1 MKTDLHAKVRDFL
14 AKPVPNHI
22 GGLAC
27 MTATGPVLNPSDGS
41 VLAQVAM
48 AGEKEI
54 DLAVTAGTQAF
65 PGWSALRPQD
75 RALLVQ
81 RFADELEKRS
91 GELAQLESLDVGKPI
106 TAAEG
111 FDVPFGIEC
120 LRYFADLATRAPY
133 SVPLHL
139 QDFEA
144 RTWRVPYGVCGFIFP
159 WNFPFT
165 LLCWGIAP
173 ALAAGNTVVVK
184 PSEMTPLT
192 TLYAAQIAL
201 EANLPAGVFNVAAG
215 TGSVAGAAMSSSP
228 RIKRMSFTGSPEV
241 GRKIGELSGRNLIPC
256 KLELGG
262 KGAAVV
268 FEDAD
273 VDSTAAQL
281 AAAVT
286 LNTGQVCCTAT
297 RWLVHERI
305 YDRFVAKV
313 TEAMQQIKI
322 GPGLNRDTQ
331 MGPLVSQSQRQ
342 RVLGYLERGKRTGAR
357 PVLDGGV
364 AAPQGAE
371 NGYYVTP
378 ALLEGSDDNVC
389 CREEIFGPCAYL
401 LLFKDEDSAIARV
414 NELAY
419 GLANS
424 VWSADLARANRVAER
439 LVAGNN
445 WINAH
450 NLFAYGLPYGG
461 GQSERLGGWCE
472 QSGDLLRLSSRTDD
486 CTLVELIGLGR
497 ILCLWSGRQFAS
509 SFCILERR
517 HPEMRACRRLR
528 SH

>member
-1 MKTDLHAKVRDFL
+1 MKTELHPKVKDFL
-14 AKPVPNHI
+14 AQPLPNLI
-22 GGLAC
+22 GGKDC
-27 MTATGPVLNPSDGS
+27 MSKTETVLNPSDGS
-41 VLAQVAM
+41 VLAHVAM
-48 AGEKEI
+48 AGEKEVE
-54 DLAVTAGTQAF
+54 LAVAAGAQAF
-65 PGWSALRPQD
+65 PGWSALSAQD
-75 RALLVQ
+75 RALHLQ
-81 RFADELEKRS
+81 RFADALEKHAA
-91 GELAQLESLDVGKPI
+91 ELAELESLDVGKPI

-111 FDVPFGIEC
+111 FDIPFGIEC
-120 LRYFADLATRAPY
+120 FRYFADLSTRAQY

-139 QDFEA
+139 KGFDA

-192 TLYAAQIAL
+192 TLYAAHIAQ
-201 EANLPAGVFNVAAG
+201 EAGLPPGVFNVVAG
-215 TGSVAGAAMSSSP
+215 TGSEAGAALSANP
-228 RIKRMSFTGSPEV
+228 RIKRMSFTGSPGV

-268 FEDAD
+268 FDDAD

-297 RWLVHERI
+297 RWLVQDKI
-305 YDRFVAKV
+305 YDRFAAKV
-313 TEAMQQIKI
+313 TEALQQTKI
-322 GPGLNRDTQ
+322 GPGMNRDTQ
-331 MGPLVSQSQRQ
+331 MGPLVSEGRRQS
-342 RVLGYLERGKRTGAR
+342 VLGYLERGKQSGAR
-357 PVLDGGV
+357 PVLEGGA

-371 NGYYVTP
+371 KGYYVQP
-378 ALLEGSDDNVC
+378 ALLEGPSDNVC

-401 LLFKDEDSAIARV
+401 LRFKDEDSAVAKV

-439 LVAGNN
+439 MVAGNS

-461 GQSERLGGWCE
+461 VNLSGLGGGVNSPE
-472 QSGDLLRLSSRTDD
+472 TFYDYLRAQTIARPLS
-486 CTLVELIGLGR
+486 
-497 ILCLWSGRQFAS
+497 
-509 SFCILERR
+509 
-517 HPEMRACRRLR
+517 
-528 SH
+528 